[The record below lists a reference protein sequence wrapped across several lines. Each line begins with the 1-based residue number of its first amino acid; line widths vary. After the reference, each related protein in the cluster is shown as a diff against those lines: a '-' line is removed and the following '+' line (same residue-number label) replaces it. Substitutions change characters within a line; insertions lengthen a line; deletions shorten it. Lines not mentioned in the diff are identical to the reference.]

1 MSLKDEIKG
10 NIRNFTDPM
19 KQSIKN
25 LIHIKDDISDTIAD
39 KMDETKEGIE
49 ETTQDQPKEKGGC
62 LKKALVYGFVII
74 AIVAFLRNG
83 CSFNSTIERD
93 NAGGETTSSQSDAS
107 NESQSLYNQYVQM
120 TEDNI
125 ATLVTQETID
135 IDALEDEYEFLLTCL
150 VSEYMF
156 KSMAHGHF
164 TRDYETTQYDY
175 IPKKCG
181 EITTEMKKYIDT
193 NFVESMFTAI
203 MAEAYESFDD
213 SVFNYDSCLVG
224 TTETPN
230 IDAMW
235 ESYFDSLAGAVG

>member
-25 LIHIKDDISDTIAD
+25 LSHIKDDISDTIAD
-39 KMDETKEGIE
+39 KIDEMKGEAE

-62 LKKALVYGFVII
+62 LKKVLVYGFVII
-74 AIVAFLRNG
+74 AIVAFLRTG

-93 NAGGETTSSQSDAS
+93 NAGGVTTQSQSNTS
-107 NESQSLYNQYVQM
+107 EEGRSLYNQYVQI

-125 ATLVTQETID
+125 AALVTQETID
-135 IDALEDEYEFLLTCL
+135 LDALEDEYEFLLTCL
-150 VSEYMF
+150 ASEYMF

-164 TRDYETTQYDY
+164 AGDYETTQYDY
-175 IPKKCG
+175 IPEKCG
-181 EITTEMKKYIDT
+181 EITTEMKKHIDAEI
-193 NFVESMFTAI
+193 VDSMYTAI
-203 MAEAYESFDD
+203 SIEAYKSFDD
-213 SVFNYDSCLVG
+213 TMFNYDSCLIG
-224 TTETPN
+224 TTQSPD

-235 ESYFDSLAGAVG
+235 EGYFESLVGVVG